1 MGLIGRGLDLIFGDG
16 RNIIAETAGI
26 FRENAENAGDR
37 EAAMKAAAMQQF
49 AAEFAGQR
57 RGLFDRLIDG
67 ANRLPRPI
75 LAFGTIAL
83 FVVAMVDPLW
93 FSSRMQGIA
102 LVPEPLWWLMG
113 AIVSFYFGARHQA
126 KGQEFQQSVA
136 ETVARAA
143 TVSQNIET
151 LDNLRGERSKP
162 VPAPA
167 PVPAEKA
174 SPDARAL
181 QSARPAAPAASGA
194 WWEVNPAL
202 DDWSRSNGR

>member
-1 MGLIGRGLDLIFGDG
+1 MGLIGRGLDLLFGDG
-16 RNIIAETAGI
+16 RNVIAETAGI
-26 FRENAENAGDR
+26 FRENAEAAGDR

-57 RGLFDRLIDG
+57 KGLFDRIIDG

-126 KGQEFQQSVA
+126 KGQEFQTSVA

-143 TVSQNIET
+143 TVSRNIET
-151 LDNLRGERSKP
+151 LDAMRAPKP
-162 VPAPA
+162 VAVESPASA
-167 PVPAEKA
+167 P
-174 SPDARAL
+174 
-181 QSARPAAPAASGA
+181 QAAPAA
-194 WWEVNPAL
+194 VPAAASDNL
-202 DDWSRSNGR
+202 ALEDWSRGHGR

>member
-26 FRENAENAGDR
+26 FRENAEAAGDR

-57 RGLFDRLIDG
+57 QGLFDRLIDG

-143 TVSQNIET
+143 TVSRNIET
-151 LDNLRGERSKP
+151 LDALRAP
-162 VPAPA
+162 NPPAGAGPG
-167 PVPAEKA
+167 
-174 SPDARAL
+174 
-181 QSARPAAPAASGA
+181 PAAQAAAAAEPAAAG
-194 WWEVNPAL
+194 ENPAL
-202 DDWSRSNGR
+202 EDWSRGHGR